1 VACASCVSSATGD
14 AYASG
19 DIHAASDTRARH
31 VTRVVLRRA
40 RASRDG
46 RVSQVSWRRHRSV
59 WGHTRQ
65 WRLATRPRPARRAPS
80 SVPTLSQDVWRAWGA
95 TASHDARGAG
105 RRLRRV
111 TELRRRTARCR
122 TTHAPPCDGRAS
134 YAPAPSRDARQRATS
149 VGVARR
155 EGAPQDGRWRHK
167 SARGRTA
174 PWTTRDAAASC
185 APHVPT
191 QGPHPVAGRA
201 GLRGARG
208 PRATRGCGA
217 GRWVGSFRTALLD
230 MCWGR
235 AVLRLSSCARTPRV
249 IGRAA
254 AAVFCRV
261 NPTAGDIGAA

>member
-1 VACASCVSSATGD
+1 
-14 AYASG
+14 
-19 DIHAASDTRARH
+19 

-46 RVSQVSWRRHRSV
+46 RVSQVSWRRRRSV

-65 WRLATRPRPARRAPS
+65 WRLATRPRPARRRPF
-80 SVPTLSQDVWRAWGA
+80 PPCRRTCGA
-95 TASHDARGAG
+95 RGARRRRTTRDCGAG